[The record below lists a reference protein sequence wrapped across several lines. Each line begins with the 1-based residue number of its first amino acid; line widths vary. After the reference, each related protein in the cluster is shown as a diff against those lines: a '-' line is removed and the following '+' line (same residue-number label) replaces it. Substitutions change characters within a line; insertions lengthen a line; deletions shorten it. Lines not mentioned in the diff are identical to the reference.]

1 MRTSQYLLSTLK
13 ETPADAEVISHQ
25 LMLRAGMIR
34 KLASG
39 LYTWL
44 PTGVRVLKKVE
55 NIVREEMNNAGAIEV
70 LMPVV
75 QPSELWQESG
85 RWEQYGPELL
95 RIADRG
101 DRPFVLGPTHE
112 EVITDLIR
120 NELSSYKQLP
130 LNFYQIQTKFRDE
143 VRPRFGVM
151 RSREFLMKDAYSFHT
166 SQESL
171 QETYDAMY
179 AAYSKIFSRMGL
191 DFRAV
196 QADTGSIGG
205 SASHEFQ
212 VLAQSGED
220 DVVFSD
226 TSDYA
231 ANIELAEA
239 IAPKEPRAA
248 ATQEMTLVD
257 TPNAKTIAELV
268 EQFNLPIEKTVK
280 TLLVKAVEGSSF
292 PLVALLV
299 RGDHELNEVKAEKLP
314 QVASPLTF
322 ATEEEIRA
330 VVKAGPG
337 SLGPVNMP
345 IPVVI
350 DRTVAAMSDFAAG
363 ANIDG
368 KHYFG
373 INWDRDVATPEIA
386 DIRNVVAGD
395 PSPDGQGTLLIKRGI
410 EVGHIFQLGTKY
422 SEALKA
428 SVQGEDGRNQILTMG
443 CYGIGVTRVVAAAI
457 EQNYDERGIVWPD
470 AIAPFQVAIL
480 PMNMHKSFRVQE
492 LAEKLYSELRAQG
505 IEVLLD
511 DRKERP
517 GVMFADMELI
527 GIPHTIVLGD
537 RNLDNDDIEYKYRRN
552 GEKQLIKTG
561 DIVDYLVKQIKAD
574 ARKGPEF
581 RGPFLHGLYKMDK
594 PKAYCRLLLPCFLLL
609 SACTVD
615 ISQPDSSA
623 TVVNAEAK
631 TWAVKFQHQSS
642 FTEQS
647 IKEITEPDL
656 KPGDLLFSSSLGVT
670 SFGIRVFSTSSVS
683 HVAIYLGD
691 NNVAEA
697 TGAGVQI
704 VSLKKAIKH
713 SDKLFVLRVPDLTPQ
728 QATEITAFATK
739 LKIAVITIAALSN
752 LFHLW

>member
-70 LMPVV
+70 SMPVV
-75 QPSELWQESG
+75 QPADLWQESG

-95 RIADRG
+95 RFVDRG
-101 DRPFVLGPTHE
+101 ERPFVLGPTHE

-373 INWDRDVATPEIA
+373 INWDRDVATPEVA

-527 GIPHTIVLGD
+527 GIPRTIVLGD

-561 DIVDYLVKQIKAD
+561 DIVEYLVKQIK
-574 ARKGPEF
+574 G
-581 RGPFLHGLYKMDK
+581 
-594 PKAYCRLLLPCFLLL
+594 
-609 SACTVD
+609 
-615 ISQPDSSA
+615 
-623 TVVNAEAK
+623 
-631 TWAVKFQHQSS
+631 
-642 FTEQS
+642 
-647 IKEITEPDL
+647 
-656 KPGDLLFSSSLGVT
+656 
-670 SFGIRVFSTSSVS
+670 
-683 HVAIYLGD
+683 
-691 NNVAEA
+691 
-697 TGAGVQI
+697 
-704 VSLKKAIKH
+704 
-713 SDKLFVLRVPDLTPQ
+713 
-728 QATEITAFATK
+728 
-739 LKIAVITIAALSN
+739 
-752 LFHLW
+752 